1 MKKFLALVGVAALS
15 FSLSACK
22 EESPSG
28 FAGSWIEQNT
38 SATQPHYVKINADSG
53 LYHVEEK
60 ISVGG
65 VYKVLRE
72 VAKVE
77 GENVLSV
84 KNGFRKLTLE
94 NGVLYYRTKSFVRV
108 P

>member
-1 MKKFLALVGVAALS
+1 MKKFLALVGVAVLS
-15 FSLSACK
+15 FSLSGCK
-22 EESPSG
+22 EESTSG

-38 SATQPHYVKINADSG
+38 SAKQPHYVNINVDRG

-65 VYKVLRE
+65 VYKILRE

-77 GENVLSV
+77 SDNVLSV
-84 KNGFRKLTLE
+84 KNGFRTLKLE